1 MRLFGAVTMADI
13 ENEVRAVQKLCISS
27 HANIVQVFDLGQMK
41 SNSKF
46 HYIDMEL
53 CDISLG
59 HYMQGKR
66 TGNLVS
72 WDEFRS
78 DLDNLCNINDD
89 VLDGLVFIHSN
100 NEIHRDL
107 SPQNSRFLPFDLA
120 DIFKI
125 VLYSSSTRRWKIADF
140 GLTSPGTSNRLIT
153 TRYSRGRACY
163 RAPEMLNEEQGVYS
177 NKADIWSF
185 GCVLFEMITGR
196 RAFAGDFAVFQYYFS
211 ST

>member
-13 ENEVRAVQKLCISS
+13 ENEVRAVQKLCTSS

-41 SNSKF
+41 SNSTF

-100 NEIHRDL
+100 NEVHRDL
-107 SPQNSRFLPFDLA
+107 SPQNNRFLPFDLA

-125 VLYSSSTRRWKIADF
+125 VLYSSSTRRW
-140 GLTSPGTSNRLIT
+140 N
-153 TRYSRGRACY
+153 RGRSLISA
-163 RAPEMLNEEQGVYS
+163 
-177 NKADIWSF
+177 
-185 GCVLFEMITGR
+185 
-196 RAFAGDFAVFQYYFS
+196 
-211 ST
+211 